1 MAKLNRNSL
10 MTLEAYASQRNAFRA
25 EVIAHKK
32 DRNVALGDHVT
43 LLFED
48 EMTIRY
54 QVQEMLRARKKS
66 SRRAASRTNSTLT
79 TRSSPMAA
87 TGRPLC

>member
-1 MAKLNRNSL
+1 MAKLTRNRL
-10 MTLEAYASQRNAFRA
+10 IALEAYAKTRNAFRA

-66 SRRAASRTNSTLT
+66 SRRAASRTNSTPIT
-79 TRSSPMAA
+79 PSFRMVA
-87 TGRPLC
+87 TGRRPC